1 MRTKEEIE
9 HEGIVKSVSAQTLE
23 IVIQSHSACAGCH
36 AKGAC
41 GMSEMKQKLITVQRP
56 EGAFKAGDKVMVYA
70 SLNNAFYSVLLAY
83 ILPSV
88 LIIAAIFV
96 IEKSGCSE
104 LTAAISSLSL
114 LAVYFFMLYLCRGKI
129 NKKIKFSV
137 EKTGNY

>member
-9 HEGIVKSVSAQTLE
+9 HEGIVKSVTAQTLE
-23 IVIQSHSACAGCH
+23 IVIQNHSACAACH

-56 EGAFKAGDKVMVYA
+56 EGEFKAGDKVMVYA

-83 ILPSV
+83 ILPSII
-88 LIIAAIFV
+88 LIAAIFF

-104 LTAAISSLSL
+104 LTAAIASLSL

-129 NKKIKFSV
+129 NKKIKFNV